1 MDRSTCVGLELPWR
15 IISVIKIREMILL
28 QSNEECGAKSQAAVN
43 LWIISDQ
50 TIIIKPILC
59 NGSWLDN
66 GNYSAWCCEAAR
78 VLPEAITCS
87 DTGILFSFWHNV
99 LFLFFAHHVLCI
111 CDILHS
117 KIFTLYSQKSI
128 KDFSYFAL
136 VLRKRCK
143 TVYYIIGSSKTFLI
157 ITANWTECSLL
168 ASFCLGLF
176 TWIGMSGVEDSY

>member
-1 MDRSTCVGLELPWR
+1 M
-15 IISVIKIREMILL
+15 K
-28 QSNEECGAKSQAAVN
+28 NEECGAKSQAAVN

-87 DTGILFSFWHNV
+87 DNNGILFCFWHYV

-176 TWIGMSGVEDSY
+176 TWIGMSGVEDLY